1 MKISSARYVI
11 GFAWL
16 AAVLT
21 AATTPAAP
29 AKQIP
34 VESFF
39 HSSEMVQPRLSPD
52 GKYVA
57 FLTPVDKR
65 LTLMLFD
72 LSTGKLDSLARSFD
86 SDISGI
92 FWKGNDRI
100 VFSGDPNGGESR
112 AIFIV
117 DIHSKV
123 ITCLS
128 EVLKEKRG
136 DASFADLVD
145 PLDFDPAHI
154 LVYGRSAGGGSTFGL
169 FYLNTFTADRNLIGG
184 ADPETGGWGVDCA
197 GEVRYRMRA
206 SGLRKIYEICADAKS
221 PWKPLG
227 EVGEGV
233 GYSYDSIRFLGFAS
247 DNRRLYTV
255 KTDPEGAE
263 ALYAYDTRTG
273 EWGQPLFEA
282 KAGGIAGIELSWD
295 HSQLNGV
302 QYGPEG
308 QDMKWFNPRLEK
320 IAKALASAGSLPPGT
335 IRTIVSMDK
344 AEKVFVVAVH
354 SDVHPTE
361 YYLLDLRG
369 RTQLVLLGRT
379 NSLLDPAQLQP
390 MKEITYQAR
399 DGLTI
404 HGYLTLPRGAAGRK
418 VPLVINP
425 HGGPYGIRDYWGYN
439 PEVQLLANRGYAV
452 LQPNYRGSGGYGLD
466 FLKAGRHEWGA
477 KMQDDLTDG
486 VQWAIAQGFAD
497 PDRICIYGASYGGYA
512 ALAGAVFTPDLYCCA
527 VNYVGVSDIG
537 LIANWQHEYG
547 QGGKA
552 FYKMMIGD
560 DEALIAA
567 RSPVNF
573 VERIRIPTLH
583 AYGENDPRVDI
594 KNWTE
599 LESALQKYHKTYE
612 YIRQEGEGHGFHYE
626 EAKINFYRHLDAF
639 LAKYLAPERKGRV
652 ELREP
657 TVIEM
662 PAKG

>member
-1 MKISSARYVI
+1 MKIKLAPHFI
-11 GFAWL
+11 GLALYATVL
-16 AAVLT
+16 AA
-21 AATTPAAP
+21 AAP
-29 AKQIP
+29 GETLAKLIP

-52 GKYVA
+52 GKHVA

-72 LSTGKLDSLARSFD
+72 LSSGKMDSLARSFD
-86 SDISGI
+86 SDISGV

-100 VFSGDPNGGESR
+100 IFSGDPNGGESR

-117 DIHSKV
+117 DIHTKV

-136 DASFADLVD
+136 DAAFANLVD
-145 PLDFDPAHI
+145 PLNFDPGHI
-154 LVYGRSAGGGSTFGL
+154 LVYGRSGTGGSTFGL
-169 FYLNTFTADRNLIGG
+169 FYLNTFTAERGVIAG
-184 ADPETGGWGVDCA
+184 ADPETEGWGVDCA
-197 GEVRYRMRA
+197 GDVRFRFRS
-206 SGLRKIYEICADAKS
+206 SGLRTIAEVCADARS
-221 PWKPLG
+221 PWKAVG
-227 EVGEGV
+227 EIGEGV
-233 GYSYDSIRFLGFAS
+233 GYSYSPIRFIEFAS
-247 DNRRLYTV
+247 DNRTLYTV
-255 KTDPEGAE
+255 KVEPDGAE
-263 ALYAYDTRTG
+263 ALYAYDTLTG
-273 EWGQPLFEA
+273 SWGQPLFET
-282 KAGGIAGIELSWD
+282 KAGGIWNVMLSWD
-295 HSQLNGV
+295 HSRLNGV
-302 QYGPEG
+302 EYGTEG
-308 QDMKWFNPRLEK
+308 TEVKWFNPRLEK
-320 IAKALASAGSLPPGT
+320 IAAALAASLPPKT
-335 IRTIVSMDK
+335 VKTIVSTDK
-344 AEKVFVVAVH
+344 DEKVFVIAVH
-354 SDVHPTE
+354 SDVHPVD

-369 RTQLVLLGRT
+369 RTQLVLLGRS
-379 NSLLDPAQLQP
+379 NSLIDPAQLQP

-404 HGYLTLPRGAAGRK
+404 HGYLTLPRGTEGRK
-418 VPLVINP
+418 VPLIINP
-425 HGGPYGIRDYWGYN
+425 HCGPYGIRDSWGYN

-477 KMQDDLTDG
+477 KMQDDITDG
-486 VQWAIAQGFAD
+486 VKWAIGQGFAD

-512 ALAGAVFTPDLYCCA
+512 ALAGAVFTPDLYRCA
-527 VNYVGVSDIG
+527 VNYVGVSDLA
-537 LIANWQHEYG
+537 LISNWQHEYG
-547 QGGKA
+547 EGGKA

-639 LAKYLAPERKGRV
+639 LAKYLAPERKGSV
-652 ELREP
+652 EVKEP

>member
-1 MKISSARYVI
+1 
-11 GFAWL
+11 
-16 AAVLT
+16 
-21 AATTPAAP
+21 
-29 AKQIP
+29 
-34 VESFF
+34 
-39 HSSEMVQPRLSPD
+39 
-52 GKYVA
+52 
-57 FLTPVDKR
+57 
-65 LTLMLFD
+65 
-72 LSTGKLDSLARSFD
+72 
-86 SDISGI
+86 
-92 FWKGNDRI
+92 
-100 VFSGDPNGGESR
+100 
-112 AIFIV
+112 
-117 DIHSKV
+117 
-123 ITCLS
+123 
-128 EVLKEKRG
+128 
-136 DASFADLVD
+136 
-145 PLDFDPAHI
+145 
-154 LVYGRSAGGGSTFGL
+154 
-169 FYLNTFTADRNLIGG
+169 
-184 ADPETGGWGVDCA
+184 
-197 GEVRYRMRA
+197 
-206 SGLRKIYEICADAKS
+206 
-221 PWKPLG
+221 
-227 EVGEGV
+227 
-233 GYSYDSIRFLGFAS
+233 
-247 DNRRLYTV
+247 
-255 KTDPEGAE
+255 
-263 ALYAYDTRTG
+263 
-273 EWGQPLFEA
+273 
-282 KAGGIAGIELSWD
+282 
-295 HSQLNGV
+295 
-302 QYGPEG
+302 
-308 QDMKWFNPRLEK
+308 
-320 IAKALASAGSLPPGT
+320 
-335 IRTIVSMDK
+335 MDK

-452 LQPNYRGSGGYGLD
+452 LQPNYRGSAGYGLD